1 MFKVYNEIRIS
12 KKNKIQDDIIL
23 HIIITIST
31 YILLQYASTYF
42 LKKFFL
48 SEFQYRELYL
58 GKSYKTTNFVYYTQ
72 LNMISTKIQYSNPIP
87 MFIYQMWWQ
96 GRKRRIHYTQSS
108 RKWIFIPTLLFFFV
122 TTTANTCIKMAYLS
136 IEFEYVI

>member
-1 MFKVYNEIRIS
+1 
-12 KKNKIQDDIIL
+12 
-23 HIIITIST
+23 
-31 YILLQYASTYF
+31 
-42 LKKFFL
+42 
-48 SEFQYRELYL
+48 
-58 GKSYKTTNFVYYTQ
+58 
-72 LNMISTKIQYSNPIP
+72 

-136 IEFEYVI
+136 IEFEYVSEFRNIRIMGDRRKGLFLFHNHYKKNE